1 MFIIKM
7 MIEIVII
14 LTDAPFVVII
24 DAVITIPPTAGK
36 ITEVTFKKL
45 KQSVKRTNLKFC
57 LFFLVL

>member
-1 MFIIKM
+1 MI
-7 MIEIVII
+7 IEIVII
-14 LTDAPFVVII
+14 LIDAPFVVII